1 VTDGDSG
8 GPPDERRPPE
18 GGEPEYKVY
27 RSGEEP
33 PPRRDEPRPQPGEP
47 DYKLYRSR
55 RRLRDRFVSPGDR
68 WQQLVRDRRRRVPGA
83 PGRGKAFWIKRGLK
97 WLALAAVGW
106 ILLSVVLFFISAQ
119 TNKGLP
125 KSATASLSGGGNL
138 LTGSNVLVLGSDQRP
153 EGEHEP
159 GAVGPGRSD
168 SIMLLHSAFGSVR
181 RLSIPRDS
189 YAEIPGHGAQK
200 INAAFAIG
208 GAGLAVQTVENFLGG
223 GVKIN
228 HVVEVSF
235 QDFPKLIDSLGGIDV
250 NLKRC
255 VVSRNVFENGNV
267 FRLRRGEH
275 HLSGQ
280 EALEFSRIRENK
292 CAPNETDIQRAERQQ
307 LVLQQMRAKAVSP
320 MTFFRLPWVSWNAP
334 RAVRSDMGGLG
345 LGTLFT
351 DLSTGGSGATR
362 VLKPSGPGPAGSLII
377 SPAERQAAVK
387 ELLGQ

>member
-1 VTDGDSG
+1 VYRSG
-8 GPPDERRPPE
+8 Q
-18 GGEPEYKVY
+18 EPERDVPQPESGQPDYKVY
-27 RSGEEP
+27 RS
-33 PPRRDEPRPQPGEP
+33 
-47 DYKLYRSR
+47 R
-55 RRLRDRFVSPGDR
+55 RRWRDRLSSPGDR
-68 WQQLVRDRRRRVPGA
+68 WQNLLKERPRRDPDAPRR
-83 PGRGKAFWIKRGLK
+83 GRAFWVKRGLK
-97 WLALAAVGW
+97 WLAIAVVGW

-119 TNKGLP
+119 LNKGLP
-125 KSATASLSGGGNL
+125 KSATASLSHGGNL
-138 LTGSNVLVLGSDQRP
+138 LTGSTILVLGSDQRP

-189 YAEIPGHGAQK
+189 YANIPGHGSQK
-200 INAAFAIG
+200 INAAYAIG
-208 GAGLAVQTVENFLGG
+208 GAGLAVKTIEDFLGN

-267 FRLRRGEH
+267 FRLKKGNH
-275 HLSGQ
+275 HLDGQ
-280 EALEFSRIRENK
+280 QALEFSRIRENK

-307 LVLQQMRAKAVSP
+307 LVLQRMRAKAVSP
-320 MTFFRLPWVSWNAP
+320 GTFFRLPWVSWNAP
-334 RAVRSDMGGLG
+334 RAVRSDMGGFG
-345 LGTLFT
+345 LSGMFT
-351 DLSTGGSGATR
+351 DLVTGGSGTTH
-362 VLKPSGPGPAGSLII
+362 VLTPSGPGPAGSLMI

>member
-1 VTDGDSG
+1 VTDGDPG
-8 GPPDERRPPE
+8 GPPEQP
-18 GGEPEYKVY
+18 PEYKVY
-27 RSGEEP
+27 RAGEEP
-33 PPRRDEPRPQPGEP
+33 EPQPPSGDP
-47 DYKLYRSR
+47 DYKVYRSR
-55 RRLRDRFVSPGDR
+55 RRLRDRLSSPGDR
-68 WQQLVRDRRRRVPGA
+68 WQQLLKERPRRTPDMPR
-83 PGRGKAFWIKRGLK
+83 RGKAFWVKRGLK
-97 WLALAAVGW
+97 WLAIAVVGW

-119 TNKGLP
+119 LNKGLP
-125 KSATASLSGGGNL
+125 KSATASLSHGGNL
-138 LTGSNVLVLGSDQRP
+138 LTGSTILVLGSDQRP

-208 GAGLAVQTVENFLGG
+208 GAGLAVQTVQNFLGG

-250 NLKRC
+250 TLKRC

-267 FRLRRGEH
+267 FRLKKGTH
-275 HLSGQ
+275 HLNGQ

-307 LVLQQMRAKAVSP
+307 LVLQRMRAKAVSP
-320 MTFFRLPWVSWNAP
+320 TTFFRLPWVSWNAP
-334 RAVRSDMGGLG
+334 RAVRSDMGGFG
-345 LGTLFT
+345 LSGLFS
-351 DLSTGGSGATR
+351 DLVTGGSGNTR
-362 VLKPSGPGPAGSLII
+362 VLKPQGPGPAGSLLI